1 MEKRRNI
8 GAARRLRRSMT
19 DAELALWRIL
29 RSRQLQGFKFRRQH
43 PIGPFV
49 ADFVCLERKLVVEL
63 DGGHHA
69 QQAEADAERTQY
81 LQGAGFRVIRFW
93 NNDVLTEMDGVA
105 EWVLATLTPTLLPP
119 AGEGL

>member
-1 MEKRRNI
+1 
-8 GAARRLRRSMT
+8 MT

-105 EWVLATLTPTLLPP
+105 EWVLLALSPAPLPP